1 MLRIHAREPPVP
13 VRPPSFKVSCE
24 IGLRSLKRGNE
35 AEDDAGQQRNAE
47 RERESAPINPDLV
60 NARDLNLVDFDQRA
74 DPEPCQRQSESAANH
89 REQRAFGQQ
98 LSNDAAPSGAKR
110 RSDRHLFLPVGRPR
124 QQQVGDVRAG
134 DQQNEAD
141 DSHQYPQRLAN
152 VADHEFIKRLR
163 GQSPVAAIRAGH
175 ILLSQIGG
183 YGVQLGLRL
192 PDLDAGLE
200 SRDYEEVFVGQTVIV
215 QLFAGERDRRPQI
228 NDPPELA
235 PELKARRD
243 MTPTTV

>member
-1 MLRIHAREPPVP
+1 MQ
-13 VRPPSFKVSCE
+13 

-47 RERESAPINPDLV
+47 RESAPINPDLV
-60 NARDLNLVDFDQRA
+60 NARNLVDFDQRA
-74 DPEPCQRQSESAANH
+74 DPEPCQRQSESPANH

-98 LSNDAAPSGAKR
+98 LSNDAASSGAKR

-124 QQQVGDVRAG
+124 QQQISDVRAG

-175 ILLSQIGG
+175 ILPQICG

-228 NDPPELA
+228 DDPPELA
-235 PELKARRD
+235 PELKARA
-243 MTPTTV
+243 